1 MLRQWHV
8 LLQQDGLLVYF
19 VVTIYEIL
27 GFWTSLT
34 LVLLLILH
42 SL

>member
-8 LLQQDGLLVYF
+8 LFQQDDLNVYLV
-19 VVTIYEIL
+19 VAIEEIL

-34 LVLLLILH
+34 LVLLMIVCFH
-42 SL
+42 